1 MKTNNVLMFS
11 FEGLTWFMPE
21 RSEGRFGY
29 FKGINHVNPEKLNIN
44 CIIIHKMAIINKE

>member
-1 MKTNNVLMFS
+1 MT
-11 FEGLTWFMPE
+11 ERPE